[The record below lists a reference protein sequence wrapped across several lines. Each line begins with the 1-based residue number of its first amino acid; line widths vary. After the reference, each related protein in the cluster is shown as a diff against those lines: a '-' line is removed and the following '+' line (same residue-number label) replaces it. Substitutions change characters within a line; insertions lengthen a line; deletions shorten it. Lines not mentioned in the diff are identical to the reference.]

1 VVGRSFVVVSA
12 GNNPHPIL
20 CTHSGWSDVEQ
31 GWYDVICRLSSVKCG
46 WLGDTQTVCV
56 CIQIVR
62 ACQLG
67 LATVALA

>member
-1 VVGRSFVVVSA
+1 MVGRSFVVVSA

-20 CTHSGWSDVEQ
+20 CTDSGWSDVEH
-31 GWYDVICRLSSVKCG
+31 GRHGVICRLSSVKCG
-46 WLGDTQTVCV
+46 WLGVTRTVCV
-56 CIQIVR
+56 CSQIVR